1 MTDTI
6 IFVMELLGVAAFAVS
21 GALTAIAQK
30 MDLFGVLMLGTV
42 TAVGGGVIRD
52 LILGITPPATFRD
65 PVYAFVALG
74 VSLVTFLPA
83 VRRLFFKQKK
93 VYDITM
99 LIMDTLGPAVF
110 TVAGVQAAFYHSQAN
125 NIFLLL
131 FVGLVTGTGG
141 GVLRDVMCAQRPY
154 VFVKHFYATASLI
167 GAGVCI
173 ALWHFVGQTAAIVGG
188 AAVIIVLRFLAARFR
203 WKLPRARDADVP
215 GDNQPQDNP
224 KIQ

>member
-6 IFVMELLGVAAFAVS
+6 VLVIELLGVAAFAVS
-21 GALTAIAQK
+21 GALTAVSQE

-52 LILGITPPATFRD
+52 LILGVTPPMTFRD
-65 PVYAFVALG
+65 PIYALVALG

-83 VRRLFFKQKK
+83 VRRQFFKQKK
-93 VYDITM
+93 VYDVTL
-99 LIMDTLGPAVF
+99 LIMDTLGLAVF
-110 TVAGVQAAFYHSQAN
+110 TVAGVQAAFYNGHAN
-125 NIFLLL
+125 NIFLIL
-131 FVGLVTGTGG
+131 FVGVVTGTGG

-188 AAVIIVLRFLAARFR
+188 AVVIVVLRFLAARFH
-203 WKLPRARDADVP
+203 WKLPRARNTDAQRKD
-215 GDNQPQDNP
+215 QPQNEP
-224 KIQ
+224 KI